1 MKVNKIMDGVSVL
14 CMVLILLLV
23 IAQVAM
29 RYIFNSPLTWSEEL
43 AVFVMIWLTF
53 IGSLIC
59 MRDKEH
65 IEVTILVDHLPRT
78 LQRIVVAF
86 SRLASVFFLLVV
98 AYYGSDLVMEN
109 MTVTSPANKISMGLV
124 YTIIPLS
131 SIGMAF
137 YLVKAI
143 AKGE

>member
-1 MKVNKIMDGVSVL
+1 MKVNKILDGIAVL

-23 IAQVAM
+23 VAQVVL
-29 RYIFNSPLTWSEEL
+29 RYVFNSPLTWSEEL

-65 IEVTILVDHLPRT
+65 IEVTILVDHLPRP

-98 AYYGSDLVMEN
+98 AYYGFELVMEN

-131 SIGMAF
+131 SLGMVF
-137 YLVKAI
+137 YLVKEI

>member
-98 AYYGSDLVMEN
+98 AYYGFDLVMEN

>member
-1 MKVNKIMDGVSVL
+1 MKVNKILDGVSVL

-23 IAQVAM
+23 IVQVAM
-29 RYIFNSPLTWSEEL
+29 RYLFNSPLTWSEEL

-65 IEVTILVDHLPRT
+65 IEVTILVDHLPRP

-98 AYYGSDLVMEN
+98 AYYGFELVVEN

-131 SIGMAF
+131 SLGMVF
-137 YLVKAI
+137 YLVKEI

>member
-1 MKVNKIMDGVSVL
+1 
-14 CMVLILLLV
+14 
-23 IAQVAM
+23 
-29 RYIFNSPLTWSEEL
+29 
-43 AVFVMIWLTF
+43 MIWLTF

-65 IEVTILVDHLPRT
+65 IEVTILVDHLPRP

-98 AYYGSDLVMEN
+98 AYYGFELVMEN

-131 SIGMAF
+131 SLGMVF
-137 YLVKAI
+137 YVVKAI

>member
-1 MKVNKIMDGVSVL
+1 MKVNKILDGISVL

-23 IAQVAM
+23 VAQVVL
-29 RYIFNSPLTWSEEL
+29 RYVFNSPLTWSEEL

-59 MRDKEH
+59 MRDREH
-65 IEVTILVDHLPRT
+65 IEVTILVDSLPHK
-78 LQRIVVAF
+78 LQRIVLTF
-86 SRLASVFFLLVV
+86 SRLASVLFLLVV
-98 AYYGSDLVMEN
+98 AYYGFELVTEN

-131 SIGMAF
+131 SVGMVF
-137 YLVKAI
+137 YLVKSI

>member
-1 MKVNKIMDGVSVL
+1 MKVNKLLDGISVL

-23 IAQVAM
+23 IVQVAM
-29 RYIFNSPLTWSEEL
+29 RYLFNSPLTWSEEL

-65 IEVTILVDHLPRT
+65 IEVTILVDHLPRP

-98 AYYGSDLVMEN
+98 AYYGFELVMEN

-131 SIGMAF
+131 SLGMVF

>member
-1 MKVNKIMDGVSVL
+1 MKVNKILDGVSVL

-23 IAQVAM
+23 IVQVAM
-29 RYIFNSPLTWSEEL
+29 RYLFNSPLTWSEEL

-65 IEVTILVDHLPRT
+65 IEVTILVDYLPRS

-98 AYYGSDLVMEN
+98 AYYGFELVMEN

>member
-1 MKVNKIMDGVSVL
+1 MKVNKILDGVSVL

-23 IAQVAM
+23 IVQVAM
-29 RYIFNSPLTWSEEL
+29 RYLFNSPLTWSEEL

-65 IEVTILVDHLPRT
+65 IEVTILVDHLPRP

-98 AYYGSDLVMEN
+98 AYYGFELVMEN
-109 MTVTSPANKISMGLV
+109 MTVTSPANKISMGMV

-131 SIGMAF
+131 SLGMVF
-137 YLVKAI
+137 YLVKEI